1 MLKILIADDH
11 PIVRKGL
18 KQILEDN
25 PEKIQTHEAED
36 GREAV
41 EKALREQYDLVVMDI
56 AMPHTN
62 GLDAL
67 KELRSAK
74 PHMPILMLSMYP
86 EEQYAVRAFK
96 AGASGYLTK
105 QNAPEELLQAIS
117 RVLSG
122 RKYVSTAMAEKLAGD
137 LSTDAEGPR
146 HEKLSDREFQVLC
159 LIASGR
165 SVSEIADKLFLSV
178 KTVSTYRTRIL
189 IKMGM
194 KHNAELTYYA
204 VKNALVD

>member
-18 KQILEDN
+18 KQILEDS
-25 PEKIQTHEAED
+25 PEKIVTHEAGD

-41 EKALREQYDLVVMDI
+41 EKALQGKYDLVVMDI

-86 EEQYAVRAFK
+86 EDQYAVRAFK

-105 QNAPEELLQAIS
+105 QNAPEELLQAIK

-122 RKYVSTAMAEKLAGD
+122 RKYVSTSMAEKLADD
-137 LSTDAEGPR
+137 LSADAEGPL
-146 HEKLSDREFQVLC
+146 HEKLSDREFQVMC

-165 SVSEIADKLFLSV
+165 SVSEIADTLFLSV
-178 KTVSTYRTRIL
+178 KTVSTYRSRIL
-189 IKMGM
+189 IKMEM

>member
-56 AMPHTN
+56 AMPHVN

-67 KELRSAK
+67 KELRGAK

-105 QNAPEELLQAIS
+105 QNAPEELVHAIN

-122 RKYVSTAMAEKLAGD
+122 RKYVSASMAEKLAND
-137 LSTDAEGPR
+137 LSENTEKPL
-146 HEKLSDREFQVLC
+146 HETLSDREFQVMC
-159 LIASGR
+159 FIASGR

-178 KTVSTYRTRIL
+178 KTISTYRTRIL
-189 IKMGM
+189 MKMGM

-204 VKNALVD
+204 IKNKLVD

>member
-146 HEKLSDREFQVLC
+146 HEKLSDREFQVMC

-189 IKMGM
+189 MKMGM

>member
-1 MLKILIADDH
+1 MLKVLIADDH

-25 PEKIQTHEAED
+25 PEKIVTHEAAD

-41 EKALREQYDLVVMDI
+41 QKALNEDYDLVVMDI

-67 KELRSAK
+67 KELRTAK
-74 PHMPILMLSMYP
+74 PLMPVLMLSMYP
-86 EEQYAVRAFK
+86 EEQYAVRTFK

-105 QNAPEELLQAIS
+105 QNAPEELLQAINK
-117 RVLSG
+117 VLSG
-122 RKYVSTAMAEKLAGD
+122 GKYVSTSMAEKLADD
-137 LSTDAEGPR
+137 LSTDAQGPL
-146 HEKLSDREFQVLC
+146 HEKLSDREFQVMC
-159 LIASGR
+159 LIASGK
-165 SVSEIADKLFLSV
+165 SASEIAEKLFLSV
-178 KTVSTYRTRIL
+178 KTVSTYRARIL
-189 IKMGM
+189 IKMDM

-204 VKNALVD
+204 IKNALVD

>member
-25 PEKIQTHEAED
+25 PEKIVTHEAGD

-41 EKALREQYDLVVMDI
+41 QKALSENYDLVVMDI
-56 AMPHTN
+56 AMPHIN

-67 KELRSAK
+67 KELRNEK
-74 PHMPILMLSMYP
+74 PGMPILMLSMYP

-122 RKYVSTAMAEKLAGD
+122 RKYVSMSMAEKMACD
-137 LSTDAEGPR
+137 LSEDFEKPL

-159 LIASGR
+159 LIASGK
-165 SVSEIADKLFLSV
+165 SVSEIARKLFLSV
-178 KTVSTYRTRIL
+178 KTVSTYRSRVL
-189 IKMGM
+189 LKMGM
-194 KHNAELTYYA
+194 KHNAQLTRYA
-204 VKNALVD
+204 IENALVD